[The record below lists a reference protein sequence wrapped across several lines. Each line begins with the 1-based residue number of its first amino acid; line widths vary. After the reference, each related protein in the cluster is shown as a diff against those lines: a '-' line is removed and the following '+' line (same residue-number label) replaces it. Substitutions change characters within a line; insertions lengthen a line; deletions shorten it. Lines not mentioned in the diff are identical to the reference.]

1 MRCCRC
7 HQDSIEIKSGHICCD
22 ICDLDIDVSFNLD
35 DELSD
40 LFLYNYELE
49 EAEKRGRVDYINNKK
64 LEDNPYSLEEIIKNK
79 RWEEGYKIEE
89 VIYEREAFSSSVE
102 KLNKELS
109 RIMDENVM
117 IATNNSIYEDN
128 YYRVIALFNEI
139 KNKKYILGRTYR
151 QKIEEIYSEIDKI
164 KNPDS

>member
-7 HQDSIEIKSGHICCD
+7 HQDSIKTEMGFTCCEICG
-22 ICDLDIDVSFNLD
+22 IDYTQL
-35 DELSD
+35 ELSKD
-40 LFLYNYELE
+40 LIIYNYELE

-89 VIYEREAFSSSVE
+89 VIYEREAFSSSVK
-102 KLNKELS
+102 KLNKELN
-109 RIMDENVM
+109 RVMDENVM